1 MQEIQGDAKT
11 VRELLQGAK
20 YHIDYYQREYKWEGK
35 QVYELIDDLSARF
48 LQDYDDTHSREAV
61 ANYGHYFLG
70 SIIISRKEKLD
81 YIVDGQQRLTT
92 LTLLLIYLYNMQ
104 RDLSQPVKIDELI
117 YSQKFGKKTFNIDVA
132 ERTACMEA
140 LFDAKIKT
148 FDVTDKPESVR
159 NLVDRY
165 HDIEAY
171 FPDDISTPK
180 ILPYFIDWLIE
191 NVHLVEITAYSD
203 EDAYTIFETMNDR
216 GLSLSPVDMLKG
228 YLLAN
233 ITDVGQKEA
242 ANALWKGRI
251 ATLVDIVKETD
262 ADFFKAWLRSQ
273 YADSIRE
280 RKKDARPRDFDLI
293 GSQFHRWVRDHR
305 ERIGLNT
312 STDYV
317 SFIDQDFD
325 FYSRQYMRVLDAGV
339 RFIPKLEHITYNARL
354 GFTSQYPVLFAPLV
368 TGDSP
373 DVADEKMRLV
383 AIYLD
388 ILLNRRI
395 WNKHSIASST
405 MQYAMFILMRD
416 IRRMSIP
423 QLRDHLHKR
432 LTDDKETFANNIRFA
447 MHQQNREYVRL
458 ILARMTEYVE
468 TQSSMPS
475 RYQEYTTASGNKRY
489 EVEHIWAYKPDRHKD
504 EFPQAYDFMEY
515 RDRIGDL
522 LLLPKSFNSS
532 YGALPYEDKLK
543 HYNAQN
549 VLARSLNPQC
559 YDHNPG
565 FVSFVEKSGLPFTA
579 CPTFKKAELDQRQE
593 LYTKLAERIWN
604 PDLLLCPAQQR

>member
-11 VRELLQGAK
+11 VRQLLQGAK
-20 YHIDYYQREYKWEGK
+20 YHIDYYQREYKWEQK

-48 LQDYDDTHSREAV
+48 LQDYDESHLREAV

-70 SIIISRKEKLD
+70 SIIISRKHKLD

-104 RDLSQPVKIDELI
+104 RGLSQAVKIDELI
-117 YSQKFGKKTFNIDVA
+117 FSEKFGKKTFNIDVA
-132 ERTACMEA
+132 ERTTCMEA
-140 LFDAKIKT
+140 LFDAKS
-148 FDVTDKPESVR
+148 FDAIDKPESVR

-165 HDIEAY
+165 RDIEAY
-171 FPDDISTPK
+171 FPDDVSTPK
-180 ILPYFIDWLIE
+180 TLPYFVDWLIE

-228 YLLAN
+228 FLLAN
-233 ITDVGQKEA
+233 ITDAGQKEA
-242 ANALWKGRI
+242 ANVLWKGRI
-251 ATLVDIVKETD
+251 ATLVDVAKETD

-305 ERIGLNT
+305 ERIGLDA
-312 STDYV
+312 STDYMH
-317 SFIDQDFD
+317 FIDQDFD
-325 FYSRQYMRVLDAGV
+325 FYSRQYLRILDAGS
-339 RFIPKLEHITYNARL
+339 RFIPGLEPITYNARL
-354 GFTSQYPVLFAPLV
+354 GFTSQYPVLLAPLE

-373 DVADEKMRLV
+373 DAADEKMRLV
-383 AIYLD
+383 AVYLD

-395 WNKHSIASST
+395 WNWHSIASST

-416 IRRMSIP
+416 IRRMPTSE
-423 QLRDHLHKR
+423 LRVHLHKR
-432 LTDDKETFANNIRFA
+432 LTDDKETFASNARFSV
-447 MHQQNREYVRL
+447 HQQNREYVRL

-468 TQSSMPS
+468 TRSNIPS
-475 RYQEYTTASGNKRY
+475 RYQEYTAASGKKRY
-489 EVEHIWAYKPDRHKD
+489 EVEHIWANKPDRHKD
-504 EFPQAYDFMEY
+504 EFPQADDFQEY
-515 RDRIGDL
+515 RNRIGDL
-522 LLLPKSFNSS
+522 LLLPKSFNAS

-549 VLARSLNPQC
+549 LLARSLNPLC

-565 FVSFVEKSGLPFTA
+565 FVSFVETSGLPFKA
-579 CPTFKKAELDQRQE
+579 CPTFKKGELDQRQA
-593 LYTKLAERIWN
+593 LYTQLAGQIWN
-604 PDLLLCPAQQR
+604 PDLLLCPT